1 MKQQSVYQS
10 THEVVPSSLP
20 SWLAF
25 LITLSVLTLPGCRKE
40 EKPAPQAPVVAVAEV
55 VQKDVPIYS
64 QWVGALEG
72 NVNAVIRAEVTG
84 YLIKQN
90 YQNGDFVK
98 KGQLLFQID
107 PRLYEAAL
115 DQAKATLDQAVAD
128 VAQREALWETAKVNL
143 ARVQPLTARKA
154 LSQKQLDDTTGAE
167 LSARAALEAA
177 RANVGAAQANVKKA
191 AIDLGFTR
199 VTSPIDGIA
208 GIANAQVGNLVGPSG
223 IAELTTVSTMNPI
236 RVNVQISEKEYLRV
250 FERTKNRRPQD
261 TPLRIT
267 LADETIYPYKGELAY
282 VQRQIDPRTGTIQV
296 TALFPNPD
304 NKLRPGGFALLTVE
318 MTVSKGALLVPQ
330 PAVTELQ
337 GGYQIAVVGADN
349 KVDVRSVKVGERVDD
364 DLWIITEGL
373 KPGEKVVAEGVQR
386 VKQGMT
392 VKPTPYTPQRKTT
405 TGVPAKPEAKP
416 NAPTKT
422 NGR

>member
-1 MKQQSVYQS
+1 
-10 THEVVPSSLP
+10 
-20 SWLAF
+20 
-25 LITLSVLTLPGCRKE
+25 
-40 EKPAPQAPVVAVAEV
+40 
-55 VQKDVPIYS
+55 
-64 QWVGALEG
+64 
-72 NVNAVIRAEVTG
+72 
-84 YLIKQN
+84 
-90 YQNGDFVK
+90 
-98 KGQLLFQID
+98 
-107 PRLYEAAL
+107 
-115 DQAKATLDQAVAD
+115 
-128 VAQREALWETAKVNL
+128 
-143 ARVQPLTARKA
+143 
-154 LSQKQLDDTTGAE
+154 
-167 LSARAALEAA
+167 
-177 RANVGAAQANVKKA
+177 
-191 AIDLGFTR
+191 
-199 VTSPIDGIA
+199 
-208 GIANAQVGNLVGPSG
+208 VGPSG

-304 NKLRPGGFALLTVE
+304 NLLRPGGYALLTAE
-318 MTVSKGALLVPQ
+318 TTVSKGALLVPQ

-337 GGYQIAVVGADN
+337 GGYQLAVVGAGDRI
-349 KVDVRSVKVGERVDD
+349 DVRSVKVGERVDD